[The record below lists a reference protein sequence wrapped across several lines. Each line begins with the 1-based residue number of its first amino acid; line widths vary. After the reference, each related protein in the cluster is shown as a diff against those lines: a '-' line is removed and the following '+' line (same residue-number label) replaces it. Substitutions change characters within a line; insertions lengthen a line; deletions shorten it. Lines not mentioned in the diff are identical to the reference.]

1 MDLITALTFTFNMLI
16 AYCIVLWIQ
25 FCAHK
30 KADVEIEKLIQK
42 VDIIETLV
50 QRFCIENEELKK
62 ITINKEKTPIN
73 NNVYK
78 W

>member
-1 MDLITALTFTFNMLI
+1 MDLITAMTFTFNMLI

-25 FCAHK
+25 FYAHK

-42 VDIIETLV
+42 VDILETLV
-50 QRFCIENEELKK
+50 RRLCIEEPKK
-62 ITINKEKTPIN
+62 TTINKEKTPVN
-73 NNVYK
+73 NDEYK